1 MNLKNDIFDRRL
13 KMGKIRL
20 KIPPF
25 LAVMMKSPDSD
36 WLVIEY
42 EIDEESTIGDVLN
55 KLALHYPNF
64 REVIFNPD
72 LGHVCNQVNVVI
84 NDNLL
89 LDQESTRTRLKD
101 SDVIMFLP
109 IHTGG

>member
-1 MNLKNDIFDRRL
+1 
-13 KMGKIRL
+13 MGKVRL

-25 LAVMMKSPDSD
+25 LAVMMKSPDSE

-42 EIDEESTIGDVLN
+42 EIDEEGTIGDVLT
-55 KLALHYPNF
+55 KLASSYPNF

-89 LDQESTRTRLKD
+89 LYQESTRTRLKD
-101 SDVIMFLP
+101 GDVIMLLP
-109 IHTGG
+109 IHSGG